1 MTSRIPFH
9 LDDKG
14 RRVLDLDKIKK
25 EKEEQE
31 ERRKK
36 KEERRKESNKKMKI
50 NATLMCNHCGLAF
63 TDNMSYQEYIN
74 SKHHNKIV
82 GNTINI
88 KEVTMNKIKEKLLKL
103 RQHREELK
111 EKQRIE
117 RVEKN
122 ITESNFI
129 V

>member
-36 KEERRKESNKKMKI
+36 KEEKK
-50 NATLMCNHCGLAF
+50 
-63 TDNMSYQEYIN
+63 
-74 SKHHNKIV
+74 
-82 GNTINI
+82 TI
-88 KEVTMNKIKEKLLKL
+88 KKWK
-103 RQHREELK
+103 
-111 EKQRIE
+111 
-117 RVEKN
+117 
-122 ITESNFI
+122 
-129 V
+129 